1 MKSALCL
8 GIVFLIALIGAGWLM
23 RSIAFEKW
31 PHAAAINF
39 GMAPTYTPQTVRAL
53 ISEHPEEATRYIFP
67 GLFPLDLLFLI
78 CLGGTIAMFSLGFAE
93 GGAPGKLWLVLL
105 LPVGYMVADLAENVA
120 LARMLGGGT
129 GGVTSGV
136 VTLTQA
142 LTIVKHALVIAG
154 TLQVIYLCARWLTH
168 G

>member
-8 GIVFLIALIGAGWLM
+8 GIFFLIALIGVGWLM
-23 RSIAFEKW
+23 RSVAFEKW

-39 GMAPTYTPQTVRAL
+39 GMKPTYTPATVRAL
-53 ISEHPEEATRYIFP
+53 IDEHPTEATRYILP

-78 CLGGTIAMFSLGFAE
+78 CLGGTIAMFSLGFSE
-93 GGAPGKLWLVLL
+93 GGATGRLWLVLL

-129 GGVTSGV
+129 SGVTSAT

-154 TLQVIYLCARWLTH
+154 TLQVIYLFARWAMR

>member
-8 GIVFLIALIGAGWLM
+8 GILFLIALLGVGWLM
-23 RSIAFEKW
+23 RSIAQEKW

-39 GMAPTYTPQTVRAL
+39 GMKPTYAPATVRAL
-53 ISEHPEEATRYIFP
+53 IDEHPEDAARYVFP
-67 GLFPLDLLFLI
+67 GLLPLDLLFLV
-78 CLGGTIAMFSLGFAE
+78 CLGGTIAMFSLGFAD
-93 GGAPGKLWLVLL
+93 GGSPDKLWLVLL
-105 LPVGYMVADLAENVA
+105 LPVAYMMADLAENVA

-129 GGVTSGV
+129 NGVTGAT

-142 LTIVKHALVIAG
+142 FTIVKQVLVVAG
-154 TLQVIYLCARWLTH
+154 LCQVIYLFAGWVMR